1 MPTLYFIR
9 HTESEAN
16 VLHLLGGQ
24 SDFPLSD
31 KGKRDADLLAGLFA
45 ARHTADH
52 IISSP
57 LARAQQT
64 AEPFAKRLGL
74 PILLNP
80 ALMEQNMGI
89 FSGWSY
95 ARAEADPRYELD
107 KTKRWHWSPP
117 GGESYAA
124 MADRIRPFFS
134 ALGAFP
140 QGAKILCFTHA
151 VTLRILVGFLENT
164 LPVYPVPLVRN
175 GELLV
180 VDFQGLGKVHT
191 LKYEYDG
198 DQLEGRE

>member
-1 MPTLYFIR
+1 MPTQYFIR

-117 GGESYAA
+117 GG
-124 MADRIRPFFS
+124 
-134 ALGAFP
+134 
-140 QGAKILCFTHA
+140 
-151 VTLRILVGFLENT
+151 
-164 LPVYPVPLVRN
+164 
-175 GELLV
+175 
-180 VDFQGLGKVHT
+180 
-191 LKYEYDG
+191 
-198 DQLEGRE
+198 